1 MTTRSTLHLIGG
13 GPGTMLSLRR
23 HLRSALGPLGRQPL
37 VAYVGAASGD
47 HPAFLAMIGAVI
59 TAAGGRV
66 RAVKLA
72 RKSAKTSTAR
82 ALLEDCDAV
91 FMSGGDVLAGMSVL
105 GDRDL
110 VPLFHALSEVGRPMI
125 GISAGSIMLAR
136 AWVHFPDEETDVHA
150 GDHAVVFPCLG
161 IAPFH
166 VDAHAEEDDW
176 EELRTLLGL
185 LARRGEEQPVGY
197 GLTRKG
203 ALQVE
208 QSDVGATVTALGTPA
223 PRYGLRRHQVV
234 ASAPLALGSS
244 DRVRLSGPDARR
256 RAPKG

>member
-1 MTTRSTLHLIGG
+1 MTTRSVLHLIGG

-23 HLRSALGPLGRQPL
+23 HLRAAFSPVGRQPL

-47 HPAFLAMIGAVI
+47 HPAFTSMIGAVI
-59 TAAGGRV
+59 TAAGGRM

-72 RKSAKTSTAR
+72 KKSAKTSTAR
-82 ALLEDCDAV
+82 ALLEECDVV
-91 FMSGGDVLAGMSVL
+91 FMSGGDVLAGMSL
-105 GDRDL
+105 LAERDL
-110 VPLFHALSEVGRPMI
+110 VPLFHSLSQVGRPMV

-136 AWVHFPDEETDVHA
+136 AWVHFPDDEPGIHA
-150 GDHAVVFPCLG
+150 TDHAVVFPCLG
-161 IAPFH
+161 IAPFY

-185 LARRGEEQPVGY
+185 LATRGDDKPVGY

-203 ALQVE
+203 AVQVDPGDA
-208 QSDVGATVTALGTPA
+208 SATVTALGTPA
-223 PRYGLRRHQVV
+223 PRYVLRRHQVV

-244 DRVRLSGPDARR
+244 ELVRLSAPGPRR
-256 RAPKG
+256 GAPKG